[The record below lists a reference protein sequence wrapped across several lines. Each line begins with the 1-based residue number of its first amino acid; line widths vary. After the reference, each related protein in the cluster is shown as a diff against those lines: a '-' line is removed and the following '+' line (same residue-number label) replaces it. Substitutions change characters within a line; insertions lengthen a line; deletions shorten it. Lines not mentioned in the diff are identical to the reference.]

1 MIVNEYFVFNQT
13 IVLTAAAPVFTYQH
27 KMRSDFYLFDLS
39 GATTAAIGVNVN
51 LDITNQTQNKKLM
64 SDPCRAGL
72 CVVPQ
77 PGDSSWL
84 HPVLLRNNDVVEVVA
99 TLAAG
104 APNVTWDLSLLG
116 FNHAGG
122 VPEYCAEP
130 KQLYFYV
137 WDFGNFVANQR
148 ISVIKQIVKGVDFIG
163 LGWVATGNASALNT
177 IEYRVRNVSAMDNWM
192 SEDVPGA
199 ALFPN
204 FAANMRRVRFRL
216 PQLMR
221 SEEVYTIDAQDV
233 TGGAVLDVAVAMYG
247 YHQARGL

>member
-1 MIVNEYFVFNQT
+1 MFNDYFVFNQT
-13 IVLTAAAPVFTYQH
+13 IVLTGAAPLFTYQH
-27 KMRSDFYLFDLS
+27 KMRSDYYLFDLS
-39 GATTAAIGVNVN
+39 GATTAAMGVNVR
-51 LDITNQTQNKKLM
+51 LDITNHPQNKKLM

-84 HPVLLRNNDVVEVVA
+84 HPVLLRNNDVIEVVA
-99 TLAAG
+99 TLDAG
-104 APNVTWDLSLLG
+104 APNATFDLALLG

-137 WDFGNFVANQR
+137 WDFEDFIANER
-148 ISVIKQIVKGVDFIG
+148 RTVTKQIVKGVDFIA
-163 LGWVATGNASALNT
+163 LGWVATTNASALNT
-177 IEYRVRNVSAMDNWM
+177 IEYRVRNISSMDNWM

-216 PQLMR
+216 PQRMP
-221 SEEVYTIDAQDV
+221 SEEIYTIDAQDV
-233 TGGAVLDVAVAMYG
+233 TGGVVTDVAIAMYG

>member
-1 MIVNEYFVFNQT
+1 MYNTYFVFNQT
-13 IVLTAAAPVFTYQH
+13 IVLTAAAPIFTYQH
-27 KMRSDFYLFDLS
+27 KMRSDYYLFDLS
-39 GATTAAIGVNVN
+39 GATTAAIGVNVR
-51 LDITNQTQNKKLM
+51 LDITNQTQNIKLM

-84 HPVLLRNNDVVEVVA
+84 HPVLLRDNDVIEIVA

-104 APNVTWDLSLLG
+104 APNVTFDLSLLG

-122 VPEYCAEP
+122 VPDFCAQP

-137 WDFGNFVANQR
+137 WDFENFIANER
-148 ISVIKQIVKGVDFIG
+148 RTVTKQIVKNKDFVG
-163 LGWVATGNASALNT
+163 LGWVATTNASALNT
-177 IEYRVRNVSAMDNWM
+177 IEYRVRNISSMDNWM
-192 SEDVPGA
+192 SVDVPGA

-221 SEEVYTIDAQDV
+221 SEEIYTIDAQDV
-233 TGGAVLDVAVAMYG
+233 SGGGVLDVALAMYG